1 MIPDCSHPGDSK
13 LSAREPFVSQ
23 IELQKQIKETLREL
37 YDLLE
42 QYAPAWYPQEL
53 HEKVESL
60 LRLLE
65 K

>member
-1 MIPDCSHPGDSK
+1 MIPDCFQPGDSK
-13 LSAREPFVSQ
+13 PSAGETSGSQ
-23 IELQKQIKETLREL
+23 IELQGQMTETLREL

-42 QYAPAWYPQEL
+42 EYAPAWYPQQL

>member
-1 MIPDCSHPGDSK
+1 MIPDRFQPGDSK
-13 LSAREPFVSQ
+13 PSAGEASGSQ
-23 IELQKQIKETLREL
+23 IELQGQMTETLREL

-42 QYAPAWYPQEL
+42 EYAPAWYPQQL
-53 HEKVESL
+53 HEKLESL